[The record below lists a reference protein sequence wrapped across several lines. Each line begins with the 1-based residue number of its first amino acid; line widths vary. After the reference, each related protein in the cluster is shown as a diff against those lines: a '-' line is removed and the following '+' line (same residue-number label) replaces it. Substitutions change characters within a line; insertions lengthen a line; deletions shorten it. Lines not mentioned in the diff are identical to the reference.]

1 MITADDK
8 GVYIPGWL
16 WSAKE
21 LSIVERV
28 IVAEVYSFEA
38 NGRACWVSNQH
49 LADLVGLSSNSV
61 RRILAKLEAE
71 NWLERVEVPTGRTG
85 RQLRLGGG
93 AHRRGGGCS
102 SVRGGVL
109 TGEGGG
115 AHGRAPTYTKTYTK
129 TSTNTINGKSEFLND
144 EKSTRR
150 APNDRPRGRDIGP
163 DDFAELVAKYRP

>member
-1 MITADDK
+1 MKSTDEQ

-21 LSIVERV
+21 LSIVERI

-49 LADLVGLSSNSV
+49 LADLVGLSVVST
-61 RRILAKLEAE
+61 RRMLAKLEAE

-93 AHRRGGGCS
+93 AHQRAGGCS
-102 SVRGGVL
+102 SMSRGVL
-109 TGEGGG
+109 TSEQGG
-115 AHGRAPTYTKTYTK
+115 AHQRAPTYTKTNTK
-129 TSTNTINGKSEFLND
+129 TSTKTIKGKSQFFD
-144 EKSTRR
+144 DGKATRR

-163 DDFAELVAKYRP
+163 DDFANLVAKYRP

>member
-1 MITADDK
+1 MTTADDK

-21 LSIVERV
+21 LSIVERI

-38 NGRACWVSNQH
+38 NGKACWVSNQH

-61 RRILAKLEAE
+61 RRILAKLEAD

-102 SVRGGVL
+102 SVRGG
-109 TGEGGG
+109 G
-115 AHGRAPTYTKTYTK
+115 AHR
-129 TSTNTINGKSEFLND
+129 
-144 EKSTRR
+144 
-150 APNDRPRGRDIGP
+150 
-163 DDFAELVAKYRP
+163 

>member
-1 MITADDK
+1 MTAADDK

-38 NGRACWVSNQH
+38 NGKACWVSNQH

-93 AHRRGGGCS
+93 AH
-102 SVRGGVL
+102 
-109 TGEGGG
+109 
-115 AHGRAPTYTKTYTK
+115 GRAPTYTKTSTK
-129 TSTNTINGKSEFLND
+129 TNSKTIYEKSEFLND
-144 EKSTRR
+144 GKATRR